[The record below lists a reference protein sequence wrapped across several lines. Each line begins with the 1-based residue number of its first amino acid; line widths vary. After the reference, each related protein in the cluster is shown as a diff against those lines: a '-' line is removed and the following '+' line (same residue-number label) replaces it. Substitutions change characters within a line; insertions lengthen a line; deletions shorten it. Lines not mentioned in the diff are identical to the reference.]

1 MEKFCL
7 KWNDFQTTVSQSFGK
22 LRQEKDF
29 FDVTLVSD
37 DEKQI
42 QAHKL
47 VLSSSSKFFKNILK
61 QVNHSNPLIY
71 LSGITSKDLECIVDY
86 IYHGEVQI
94 YQEDIDSFLEHAK
107 KLKIEGLIDNQA
119 TDNQAFE
126 DKVDLKPQHQDEFNT
141 NDRKHVGRKLV
152 ETKVVQRIGN
162 IQETRSIITPK
173 FNGDLRETI
182 NELIEKVPSGFECKC
197 CGKTYAQSGDIRKHV
212 EIHIEGLSYDC
223 TQCEKSF
230 RSRVLLTNHKQRS
243 HRF

>member
-7 KWNDFQTTVSQSFGK
+7 KWNDFQATVLQSFGK

-29 FDVTLVSD
+29 FDVTLVSE

-61 QVNHSNPLIY
+61 RVNHSNPLIY

-107 KLKIEGLIDNQA
+107 KLKIEGLIDNHA

-126 DKVDLKPQHQDEFNT
+126 DKVEVKFQHQDKFNT
-141 NDRKHVGRKLV
+141 SSSKHV
-152 ETKVVQRIGN
+152 ETKVIQRTEN
-162 IQETRSIITPK
+162 NQERSMSNFTPK

-197 CGKTYAQSGDIRKHV
+197 CGKTYPRSSDIRKHV

-230 RSRVLLTNHKQRS
+230 RSRVLLTNHKQRN

>member
-71 LSGITSKDLECIVDY
+71 LSGITSKDLECIVNY

-94 YQEDIDSFLEHAK
+94 YQEYIDSFLEHAK
-107 KLKIEGLIDNQA
+107 KL
-119 TDNQAFE
+119 
-126 DKVDLKPQHQDEFNT
+126 
-141 NDRKHVGRKLV
+141 
-152 ETKVVQRIGN
+152 
-162 IQETRSIITPK
+162 
-173 FNGDLRETI
+173 
-182 NELIEKVPSGFECKC
+182 
-197 CGKTYAQSGDIRKHV
+197 
-212 EIHIEGLSYDC
+212 
-223 TQCEKSF
+223 
-230 RSRVLLTNHKQRS
+230 
-243 HRF
+243 